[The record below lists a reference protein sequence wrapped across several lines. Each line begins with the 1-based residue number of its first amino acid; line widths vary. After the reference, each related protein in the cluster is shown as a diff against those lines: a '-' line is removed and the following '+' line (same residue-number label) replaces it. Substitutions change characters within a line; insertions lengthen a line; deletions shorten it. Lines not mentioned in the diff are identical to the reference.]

1 MIKSLVGLSI
11 SIYFLYTELKP
22 NQIKAK
28 YHPQLIIKNIY
39 HNHNMSLSYD
49 YLTSSI
55 KVSVPSFKENK
66 AEKDA
71 VYFTVEVESRDNKW
85 YMEKR
90 FSEFDNLS
98 KGLKNS
104 YHNLPNLPAK
114 SFLFKMKD
122 KDLEERR

>member
-1 MIKSLVGLSI
+1 
-11 SIYFLYTELKP
+11 
-22 NQIKAK
+22 
-28 YHPQLIIKNIY
+28 
-39 HNHNMSLSYD
+39 MSLSYD